1 MKSKLFRSSIHA
13 LRFLTITFPV
23 AAHAAELKLST
34 DDLQGTNLTDVRLT
48 NSVASPDDLV
58 VSGGETLILNGDKID
73 LNGGDLEIQKR
84 GAVVGKAFITANV
97 LNDGLLSPGDPQLDA
112 DSTLVIKGDYTQ
124 TKGTLKIVTMSA
136 TEMSRL
142 VVRGDVKLGGTLMF
156 VSNRPPSHLEFGQ
169 RYRLLESTGTIT
181 GEFDY
186 FKLYLFA
193 GFRKVVE
200 IGEHSVDL
208 IGAPDSYT
216 QMATSPN
223 ETDLAGE
230 LDHWIHSGDSKK
242 REVVSALDHLTA
254 PEYHAAFASISPGL
268 YEAALST
275 AVEQTQNQLSA
286 LGNHLASRQLLSN
299 DASSPE
305 TKHDVWAL
313 STGVYADGS
322 LSSVE
327 GDDFNSGGF
336 LTGVDMQAAADVA
349 VGLFTGSSESEGNFP
364 GKNKIE
370 TDRYLLGAYATYSH
384 DGFYANSALG
394 GGLVD
399 TEVKRTIQIGGFSQ
413 TTHSDTDGHELFAM
427 LNGGY
432 DLHRGNWT
440 FGPSGGLQYSTTH
453 YDTIH
458 ENGAGPLDL
467 KISNAES
474 DSLRGKLGGRVAY
487 CHKVSDQLTLIPE
500 SRLFWQHEFLG
511 DNNSLDAALNNGAGS
526 SFTHRISDSEG
537 DSFLGGVGV
546 GFQTNFGFY
555 GNVSYD
561 IELGREN
568 DAIHSLSVSA
578 DWKF

>member
-1 MKSKLFRSSIHA
+1 MKSKFFRSSIHA

-23 AAHAAELKLST
+23 AAHAAELTVPT
-34 DDLQGTNLTDVRLT
+34 DDYQGTSLTDVRLT
-48 NSVASPDDLV
+48 NSVASSAALV
-58 VSGGETLILNGDKID
+58 VPRGATLTLNGGGIT
-73 LNGGDLEIQKR
+73 LHGGDLEIQ
-84 GAVVGKAFITANV
+84 GGGVIGKGFITADV
-97 LNDGLLSPGDPQLDA
+97 LNNGLLSPGDPTA
-112 DSTLVIKGDYTQ
+112 NAFSKLVINGDYTQ
-124 TKGTLKIVTMSA
+124 TEGTLRIFTRSA
-136 TEMSRL
+136 TEMGKL
-142 VVRGDVKLGGTLMF
+142 VVHGDVKLGGTLMF
-156 VSNRPPSHLEFGQ
+156 FSNRLPSHLEFGQ
-169 RYRLLESTGTIT
+169 HYRLLESTGTIT
-181 GEFDY
+181 GDFDHY
-186 FKLYLFA
+186 TLYLFA
-193 GFRKVVE
+193 GFRKVIEV
-200 IGEHSVDL
+200 GQHSVDF

-216 QMATSPN
+216 QVATTRN
-223 ETDLAGE
+223 ETDLAQA
-230 LDHWIHSGDSKK
+230 LDHWIFSADSEK
-242 REVVSALDHLTA
+242 REVVSALDNLTT
-254 PEYHAAFASISPGL
+254 PEYHAAFASISPAL
-268 YEAALST
+268 YESALST

-286 LGNHLASRQLLSN
+286 LGNHLASRELRN
-299 DASSPE
+299 DASPE

-336 LTGVDMQAAADVA
+336 LTGIDMQVA
-349 VGLFTGSSESEGNFP
+349 RDFTAGLFTGSSESEGNFP

-370 TDRYLLGAYATYSH
+370 TDRYLLGGYATYSH

-394 GGLVD
+394 GGFVD

-413 TTHSDTDGHELFAM
+413 RTHSDTDGQEFFTM

-432 DLHRGNWT
+432 DLHHGNWT
-440 FGPSGGLQYSTTH
+440 FGPSGGLQYSNTQ

-458 ENGAGPLDL
+458 ERGAGPLDL

-487 CHKVSDQLTLIPE
+487 YHKVSDQLTLIPE
-500 SRLFWQHEFLG
+500 SRLFWQHEFLR
-511 DNNSLDAALNNGAGS
+511 DNDSLDATLNNGAGS
-526 SFTHRISDSEG
+526 SFSHGVSDSDG

-561 IELGREN
+561 VELGREN